1 MEPLSASVASAM
13 SSPWGQYSG
22 LRAKAP
28 AIETLPGAGGVG
40 QAGPAQ
46 APTATFG
53 NVLGDLVRG
62 VHASQQQA
70 GHLISM
76 AQAGQGVPLHQ
87 AMIASEEAGVS
98 FQLMLEVRNK
108 LLEGYQE
115 LMRMQM

>member
-1 MEPLSASVASAM
+1 MEPLSASVASAA
-13 SSPWGQYSG
+13 SSPWAQYSG
-22 LRAKAP
+22 LKAKAP
-28 AIETLPGAGGVG
+28 ALDALPGAGGM
-40 QAGPAQ
+40 APAAPAA

-62 VHASQQQA
+62 VHSSQQQA
-70 GHLISM
+70 GQLLSM

-115 LMRMQM
+115 LMRMQV